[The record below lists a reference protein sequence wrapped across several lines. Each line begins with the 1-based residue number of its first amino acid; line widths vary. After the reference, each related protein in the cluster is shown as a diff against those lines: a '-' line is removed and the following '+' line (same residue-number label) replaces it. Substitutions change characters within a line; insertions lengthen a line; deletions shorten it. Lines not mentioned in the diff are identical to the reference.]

1 MDLIIQLIVGVF
13 PAILSGFIAF
23 NTAKNKAQTELEK
36 AEKESNSKIKQIE
49 LENDNKL
56 KQIQIENENSIKE
69 LKLANESK
77 LKELR
82 EERKADLEYY
92 TGMVEADNQRSQNES
107 INNLA
112 NSFMSDALKDVESL
126 EDLIELGEKFK
137 K

>member
-1 MDLIIQLIVGVF
+1 MDLIIQLLIGIL
-13 PAILSGFIAF
+13 PAVISGMIAF
-23 NTAKNKAQTELEK
+23 YSAKNKADTELKK
-36 AEKESNSKIKQIE
+36 AEKEADNRIKQIE

-56 KQIQIENENSIKE
+56 KQIEIENENKINE

-92 TGMVEADNQRSQNES
+92 SGIVEADNQRSKNES
-107 INNLA
+107 INNFTD
-112 NSFMSDALKDVESL
+112 SFISDALKDVNSF
-126 EDLIELGEKFK
+126 EDLIELEKKFK